1 MRIGIKYCGGCNPT
15 NSRTE
20 SVRKLTEKYPEIDFE
35 PIKEHVHYDAVL
47 IINGCKCACASH
59 QILNTNTKL
68 FLNSIEDFD
77 NLSEG
82 HIYKGGK

>member
-1 MRIGIKYCGGCNPT
+1 MKIGIKYCGGCNPT
-15 NSRTE
+15 YNRAE

-35 PIKEHVHYDAVL
+35 PIKEHVHYDFVL
-47 IINGCKCACASH
+47 IINGCRCACASH
-59 QILNTNTKL
+59 QMLNANIKL

-82 HIYKGGK
+82 HLYKGGK